1 VGCGGHRHQLTGF
14 ERPTYDFFM
23 PKSVRDQLLGG
34 TRTSVGEAEQVVK
47 KALTAAPLRRE
58 IYDLFLDDD
67 PVVAMRA
74 SYVAMKLAQSDPATT
89 HEFKKLILKNLSQY
103 TQQEVRWH
111 VPQLLVH
118 MKLTAAERRNAYE
131 VVMEWSETDASKIVA
146 YYGLQAAA
154 DFAEA
159 DDALLEDLIPRL
171 RKLNARG
178 AKSVSNRCKKIAKQ
192 LEIEL

>member
-1 VGCGGHRHQLTGF
+1 
-14 ERPTYDFFM
+14 M
-23 PKSVRDQLLGG
+23 
-34 TRTSVGEAEQVVK
+34 K
-47 KALTAAPLRRE
+47 KALLSVPMRRE

-74 SYVAMKLAQSDPATT
+74 SYVAMKMAQSDPSTA
-89 HEFKKLILKNLSQY
+89 HEFKGSTLNNLANY

-118 MKLTAAERRNAYE
+118 MKLTPAERRMAYA
-131 VVMEWSETDASKIVA
+131 VVMEWSETDPSKIVA

-154 DFAEA
+154 SFAEV
-159 DDALLEDLIPRL
+159 DDTLLEDLIPRL
-171 RKLNARG
+171 RTLNARG
-178 AKSVSNRCKKIAKQ
+178 AKSISNRCKRIAKQ

>member
-1 VGCGGHRHQLTGF
+1 
-14 ERPTYDFFM
+14 M
-23 PKSVRDQLLGG
+23 PKSVREQLAGG

-47 KALTAAPLRRE
+47 KALTVVPLRRE
-58 IYDLFLDDD
+58 IYELFLDDD

-89 HEFKKLILKNLSQY
+89 QEFKKMLLKNLSLY
-103 TQQEVRWH
+103 RQQEVRWH
-111 VPQLLVH
+111 VPQILVH
-118 MKLTAAERRNAYE
+118 MKLTAAERRKAYE

-154 DFAEA
+154 DFAEV
-159 DDALLEDLIPRL
+159 DDALLEDFIPRL

-192 LEIEL
+192 LDIEL

>member
-1 VGCGGHRHQLTGF
+1 
-14 ERPTYDFFM
+14 M

-34 TRTSVGEAEQVVK
+34 TRTSVGQAESVVK
-47 KALTAAPLRRE
+47 KALASVPLRRE
-58 IYDLFLDDD
+58 IYQLFLDDD

-74 SYVAMKLAQSDPATT
+74 SYVAMKMAQSDPGTT
-89 HEFKKLILKNLSQY
+89 HEFKKLILKNLSNY

-111 VPQLLVH
+111 IPQLLVH
-118 MKLTAAERRNAYE
+118 MKLTPAERRKAYE

-154 DFAEA
+154 NFAEV

>member
-1 VGCGGHRHQLTGF
+1 
-14 ERPTYDFFM
+14 M

-34 TRTSVGEAEQVVK
+34 TRTSVGQAESVVK
-47 KALTAAPLRRE
+47 KALASVPLRRE
-58 IYDLFLDDD
+58 IYQLFLDDD

-74 SYVAMKLAQSDPATT
+74 SYVAMKMAQSDPATT
-89 HEFKKLILKNLSQY
+89 HEFKNLSNY

-111 VPQLLVH
+111 VPQLLVY
-118 MKLTAAERRNAYE
+118 MKLTQAERRKAYA
-131 VVMEWSETDASKIVA
+131 VIMEWSETDTSKIVA

-154 DFAEA
+154 NFAEV

>member
-1 VGCGGHRHQLTGF
+1 
-14 ERPTYDFFM
+14 M

-89 HEFKKLILKNLSQY
+89 HEFKKFILKNLSQY

-118 MKLTAAERRNAYE
+118 MKLTAAERRTAYE

-154 DFAEA
+154 DFAEV
-159 DDALLEDLIPRL
+159 DDELLEDFIPRL

>member
-1 VGCGGHRHQLTGF
+1 
-14 ERPTYDFFM
+14 M

-34 TRTSVGEAEQVVK
+34 TRTSVGQAESVVK
-47 KALTAAPLRRE
+47 KALASVPLRRE
-58 IYDLFLDDD
+58 IYQLFLDDD

-74 SYVAMKLAQSDPATT
+74 SYVAMKMAQSDPATT
-89 HEFKKLILKNLSQY
+89 HEFKKLILKNLSNY

-111 VPQLLVH
+111 VPQLLVY
-118 MKLTAAERRNAYE
+118 MKLTQAERRKAYA
-131 VVMEWSETDASKIVA
+131 VIMEWSETDTSKIVA

-154 DFAEA
+154 DFAEV

-178 AKSVSNRCKKIAKQ
+178 AKSVSNRYKKIAKQ

>member
-1 VGCGGHRHQLTGF
+1 
-14 ERPTYDFFM
+14 M
-23 PKSVRDQLLGG
+23 PKSVREQLAGG

-47 KALTAAPLRRE
+47 KALTVVPLRRE
-58 IYDLFLDDD
+58 IYELFLDDD

-74 SYVAMKLAQSDPATT
+74 SYVAMKLAQSDPATAQ
-89 HEFKKLILKNLSQY
+89 EFKKMLLKNLSLY
-103 TQQEVRWH
+103 RQQEVRWH
-111 VPQLLVH
+111 VPQILVH
-118 MKLTAAERRNAYE
+118 MKLTAAERRKAYE

-154 DFAEA
+154 DFAEV
-159 DDALLEDLIPRL
+159 DDALLEAFIPRL

-192 LEIEL
+192 LDIEL

>member
-1 VGCGGHRHQLTGF
+1 
-14 ERPTYDFFM
+14 M
-23 PKSVRDQLLGG
+23 PNSVRAQLSGG
-34 TRTSVGEAEQVVK
+34 KRTSVGQAQDVAHEALASVS
-47 KALTAAPLRRE
+47 LRRE
-58 IYDLFLDDD
+58 VYGLFLDDD

-74 SYVAMKLAQSDPATT
+74 SYAAMKMAQADPATAD
-89 HEFKKLILKNLSQY
+89 EFKELILNNLPNY

-111 VPQLLVH
+111 VPQILLT
-118 MKLTAAERRNAYE
+118 MELTPTERRRAYA
-131 VVMEWSETDASKIVA
+131 VVMEWSETDESKIVA

-154 DFAEA
+154 DFAEE

-178 AKSVSNRCKKIAKQ
+178 AKSVSSRCRKIAKQ